1 MYETSEIS
9 FFSGAEDTN
18 EFDVPAALSSKSS
31 KKLPEKEGR
40 YLVTLP
46 LCGDD
51 GNYDGYY
58 VTVARWG
65 TPPKEESTYFYL
77 IFEENEYVY
86 LNEVEA
92 WMELPPPYEKKKK

>member
-1 MYETSEIS
+1 MNKWIP
-9 FFSGAEDTN
+9 
-18 EFDVPAALSSKSS
+18 VQ

-51 GNYDGYY
+51 GNSDGYY

-65 TPPKEESTYFYL
+65 KPPKEESTYFYL
-77 IFEENEYVY
+77 IFEKDDDDTYAEA
-86 LNEVEA
+86 LDKAKQEV
-92 WMELPPPYEKKKK
+92 LEKLG